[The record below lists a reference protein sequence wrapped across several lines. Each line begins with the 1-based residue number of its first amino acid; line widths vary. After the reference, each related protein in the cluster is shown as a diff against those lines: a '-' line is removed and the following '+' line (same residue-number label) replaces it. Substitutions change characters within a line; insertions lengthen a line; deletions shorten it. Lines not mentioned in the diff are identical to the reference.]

1 MYHSLPYSTEQ
12 LDETVA
18 WWENLKRPA
27 LSELIETAL
36 TNNQSIE
43 AAYANLEQALA
54 ILPQTR
60 SQALPLIDITGN
72 SRQVWEGSQQQRAT
86 ASASADLSWNID
98 VFNRIGAA
106 LEADRYRAVAAYE
119 DLQALRLFIT
129 AEIARSYFDAVTAKE
144 QIALLKQQIRLDED
158 LLEILELRLENGLN
172 SSVEVLQQRA
182 RIAEAQTALPLAQAD
197 LAVFENRLDVLL
209 GTAPDG
215 QPRTP
220 LLSNLKLETP
230 TPHPGLPVALLINR
244 PDLRAQYA
252 RLIAADAEIAEA
264 IANRLPQ
271 LNLSAGFLFEDGAGY
286 TGPAS
291 FLATRFIQPL
301 LDWGARKAEVER
313 NQSLYREELAIYT
326 QNFLEAVEDVEAA
339 LIREDKQR
347 EFLRQLTAREQLL
360 SQTVDETET
369 RYLEGVGE
377 YLDVISALKE
387 LRRVERD
394 IINAKRE
401 LIILRISL
409 YEAMGGPLST
419 IKD

>member
-1 MYHSLPYSTEQ
+1 
-12 LDETVA
+12 
-18 WWENLKRPA
+18 
-27 LSELIETAL
+27 
-36 TNNQSIE
+36 
-43 AAYANLEQALA
+43 
-54 ILPQTR
+54 
-60 SQALPLIDITGN
+60 GN

-387 LRRVERD
+387 L
-394 IINAKRE
+394 
-401 LIILRISL
+401 
-409 YEAMGGPLST
+409 
-419 IKD
+419 